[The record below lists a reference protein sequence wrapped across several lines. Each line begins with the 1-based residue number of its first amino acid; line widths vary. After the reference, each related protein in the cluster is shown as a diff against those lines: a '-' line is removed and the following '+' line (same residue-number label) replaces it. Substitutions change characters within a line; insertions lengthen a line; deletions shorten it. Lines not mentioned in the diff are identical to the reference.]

1 MLVFVRCTVR
11 RTAPTSRI
19 FSRVWRA
26 RRRRA
31 RFLALI
37 GSSFLYLLLLRLFQ
51 HDAFVAI
58 AHALA
63 LVGLGRAIG
72 AHLGGDLAD
81 ELLVDPADHDLG
93 LGRRRD
99 LDALGHLV
107 HHRMREAERKREL
120 VALRLRAEAHADEG
134 EALLEALGD
143 AGHHAGDERAHRS
156 RHRVGV
162 VRVAERLE
170 LDRLALFF
178 DADVR
183 IGWPGDGTERAFYR
197 NGAASD
203 VDFHALGQRNW
214 VFGDSGHDAY
224 ATMQRTSPPTP
235 SARALRSVMTPREVD
250 RIATP
255 SPFITRGISSRPR
268 YTRSPGLE
276 TRSRRSIT
284 GRPA

>member
-51 HDAFVAI
+51 HDDFVAI

-81 ELLVDPADHDLG
+81 ELLVDSADHDLG

-99 LDALGHLV
+99 LDPFGHLV
-107 HHRMREAERKREL
+107 HHRMRETERKRDL

-156 RHRVGV
+156 RHRVGM
-162 VRVAERLE
+162 VRVAKRLE
-170 LDRLALFF
+170 FDGLAFFLDP
-178 DADVR
+178 DVR
-183 IGWPGDGTERAFYR
+183 IRRPGDRAERPFHGDR
-197 NGAASD
+197 AAGD
-203 VDFHALGQRNW
+203 VDFHALGQRDW
-214 VFGDSGHDAY
+214 VFGDSRHNAY
-224 ATMQRTSPPTP
+224 ATMQSTSPPTP

-255 SPFITRGISSRPR
+255 SPFITRGMSSRPR

-276 TRSRRSIT
+276 TRSSRSMT